1 VNVVVNGRDATV
13 LDRAV
18 DELRASARGS
28 VRGVVGDVTTDDGRA
43 GLLAAC
49 PEPDILINNSNG
61 PRPGSFGDFDAEAW
75 MTALSASMVS
85 PLLLIR
91 AVVPG
96 MRERGFGRI
105 INITSAMVT
114 TPRPHMLLSSGPRA
128 GLTAVAKGL
137 SFEVARDNVTINNL
151 LPYRLDTA
159 RQEFMAQRDVE
170 SNDVSYEDARA
181 RMMQSVAALRL
192 GRPDEFGATCAFVCS
207 EHAGY
212 MSGMNIR
219 VDGGTYPGLL

>member
-1 VNVVVNGRDATV
+1 
-13 LDRAV
+13 
-18 DELRASARGS
+18 
-28 VRGVVGDVTTDDGRA
+28 
-43 GLLAAC
+43 
-49 PEPDILINNSNG
+49 
-61 PRPGSFGDFDAEAW
+61 
-75 MTALSASMVS
+75 
-85 PLLLIR
+85 
-91 AVVPG
+91 